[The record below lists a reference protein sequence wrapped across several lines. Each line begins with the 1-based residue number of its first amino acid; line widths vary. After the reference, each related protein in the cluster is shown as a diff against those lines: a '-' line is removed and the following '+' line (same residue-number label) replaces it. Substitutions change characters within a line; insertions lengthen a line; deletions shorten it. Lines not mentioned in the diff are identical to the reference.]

1 MENSTQLD
9 KITGKVRLTKNVK
22 LKPNQSL
29 KVKAR
34 SSNPLNTKRVN
45 VIIEPTDDEEGSYTI
60 PAYTYLK
67 SNSKSVHVGLRNMS
81 CCTVTL
87 CKGTVI
93 AELSPANAIPKML
106 APKLASCQLKFV
118 KNQGLKSSELEFVNS
133 TNSQPKLTREQRDK
147 LFSKLD
153 LTSYDDWT
161 QDQRD
166 AMDDVIEHYHHIFAV
181 EDLELG
187 RTDLVKHEIKLTN
200 YVPFKERYRRIPP
213 HQYEEVCKHLDEMLR
228 MGAIRRSNS
237 PWASAVVLIHKK
249 DGTLRFCID
258 LRKLNERTVKDA
270 YSLPRIED
278 SLDVLNG
285 SCIFTSIDLK
295 SGYWQ
300 VELDEKSIP
309 LTAFTVGPLG
319 FYECVRMPFGLTN
332 APATFQRL
340 MESCLSDLHLNWC
353 IIYLD
358 DVIVFSKTPEEHI
371 AWLEAVFK
379 KISDAGLKLKPSK
392 CEFFKKRIHYLGHI
406 VSNKGI
412 ETDPKKIEAII
423 NWPGPRT
430 VHEFRKFL
438 GFTNYYRKFVYKYAQ
453 IARPLN
459 KMISGENAKKKHKK
473 VEWGNEQ
480 EQALQQL
487 KEVCTKTPVLAYADY
502 KKPFRLNTD
511 ASELGLGSVLYQRQE
526 DDTFCVIA
534 YASRSFSIKQ
544 RKIIVHTS

>member
-1 MENSTQLD
+1 MIIEQATKDELDQLGTAWGRGKVNRQIQARRVQLENSTQLD
-9 KITGKVRLTKNVK
+9 KITGKVRLTKNMK

-34 SSNPLNTKRVN
+34 SSNPLNTKWVN

-81 CCTVTL
+81 CHTVTL
-87 CKGTVI
+87 CKGTVV

-106 APKLASCQLKFV
+106 APKLASCQLEFA
-118 KNQGLKSSELEFVNS
+118 KNQGPKSSELEFVKL
-133 TNSQPKLTREQRDK
+133 TNSQPKLTQEQRDK

-153 LTSYDDWT
+153 LTGYDDWT

-166 AMDDVIEHYHHIFAV
+166 AMDDVIECYHHIFAV

-237 PWASAVVLIHKK
+237 PWVSAVVLVRKK
-249 DGTLRFCID
+249 DGALRFCID
-258 LRKLNERTVKDA
+258 LRKLNERTLKDA

-332 APATFQRL
+332 APAR
-340 MESCLSDLHLNWC
+340 
-353 IIYLD
+353 
-358 DVIVFSKTPEEHI
+358 
-371 AWLEAVFK
+371 
-379 KISDAGLKLKPSK
+379 G
-392 CEFFKKRIHYLGHI
+392 
-406 VSNKGI
+406 
-412 ETDPKKIEAII
+412 
-423 NWPGPRT
+423 
-430 VHEFRKFL
+430 
-438 GFTNYYRKFVYKYAQ
+438 
-453 IARPLN
+453 
-459 KMISGENAKKKHKK
+459 
-473 VEWGNEQ
+473 
-480 EQALQQL
+480 
-487 KEVCTKTPVLAYADY
+487 
-502 KKPFRLNTD
+502 
-511 ASELGLGSVLYQRQE
+511 
-526 DDTFCVIA
+526 
-534 YASRSFSIKQ
+534 
-544 RKIIVHTS
+544 